1 MEIPAEGGQASAAN
15 PAEVEEALV
24 NWLRGELNDRKIS
37 ASDNFLDI
45 GGYSLLFSKLNR
57 FLNATYGVALDIET
71 TYTQPLGVSVMK
83 MQPAEKQ

>member
-1 MEIPAEGGQASAAN
+1 MRNPAEDGTAGAAN

-24 NWLRGELNDRKIS
+24 DWLRGELDDSRIT

-57 FLNATYGVALDIET
+57 FLGATYGVVLDMEA
-71 TYTQPLGVSVMK
+71 TYTEPLTVSVMK
-83 MQPAEKQ
+83 MQAAEKQ

>member
-57 FLNATYGVALDIET
+57 FLNATYGVALDRK
-71 TYTQPLGVSVMK
+71 SVV
-83 MQPAEKQ
+83 